1 MSEKSRKKKSD
12 SNVAVITLSDDEEI
26 SIIEKENHSKSP
38 GLNEDVNIIY
48 QKSSSFSIIEII
60 NTSSDNDNSINETS
74 HSKSHNKRNS
84 ILIPCPIPQ
93 AGVFKTVITVRNDL
107 ISKNDLEG
115 SDKKFNLNSS
125 LEEKPII
132 IIDTIKK
139 EVKTENCDNDSKDD
153 CLKER
158 VIIKSENIKEESD
171 IKLEN
176 VKDEFNSSRLTKN
189 NVTVKSENKR
199 NESEYDDRKYNILKE
214 VKRENI
220 KTEEKYQST
229 RVINPNYNHRKKF
242 KKDDKTDVS
251 DSNTNNSDDWPM
263 SSSASTS
270 RSRRHTVYNIMFIDI
285 NYAKYE
291 KPLSSIGGKIVSD
304 PSTASILVVDKICI
318 KINIICAIARGIPIV
333 SILWIESSIN
343 KKKIDDPLPFIIKD
357 QAFEEK
363 YKFNLHESLI
373 KAATEPLFND
383 YTFIIT
389 RNVKPKCSDLTKLID
404 AAGGSSLI
412 NAPKIWKKNTFIVS
426 CDDDLRA
433 ARQKKVNSPKNATIP
448 IVTTNF
454 IIDSILR
461 QKIVVKNYLL
471 ER

>member
-1 MSEKSRKKKSD
+1 MTKKLVSLKKMSTTFSL
-12 SNVAVITLSDDEEI
+12 T
-26 SIIEKENHSKSP
+26 IINYYDLENNSKSP
-38 GLNEDVNIIY
+38 SLNEDVNIIY

-60 NTSSDNDNSINETS
+60 NTSSNNDNSSNEIS

-107 ISKNDLEG
+107 ISKHDLKS
-115 SDKKFNLNSS
+115 SDKNFNSS
-125 LEEKPII
+125 LEEKPLI
-132 IIDTIKK
+132 IIDTVKT
-139 EVKTENCDNDSKDD
+139 EVKTENCDDSKGD
-153 CLKER
+153 CLKEK
-158 VIIKSENIKEESD
+158 VVIKSENIKEESD

-176 VKDEFNSSRLTKN
+176 VKDEFNSPKLSKDN
-189 NVTVKSENKR
+189 ITVKSENKR
-199 NESEYDDRKYNILKE
+199 KESEYDDRKSNIIKE

-220 KTEEKYQST
+220 KTEQKYQST
-229 RVINPNYNHRKKF
+229 RIINPNYNHRKKL

-251 DSNTNNSDDWPM
+251 DSNTNHSDDWPM

-270 RSRRHTVYNIMFIDI
+270 RSKRHTVYNIMFIDI

-304 PSTASILVVDKICI
+304 PSTASILVVDKIYI

-343 KKKIDDPLPFIIKD
+343 KKKIDDPSPFIIKD

-363 YKFNLHESLI
+363 YKFNLCESLI
-373 KAATEPLFND
+373 KAAAEPIFND
-383 YTFIIT
+383 YSFIIT
-389 RNVKPKCSDLTKLID
+389 RNVKPKFSDLTKLIE
-404 AAGGSSLI
+404 AAGGLSLI
-412 NAPKIWKKNTFIVS
+412 NAPKVWKKNTFIVS

-461 QKIVVKNYLL
+461 HKIVIKNYLL